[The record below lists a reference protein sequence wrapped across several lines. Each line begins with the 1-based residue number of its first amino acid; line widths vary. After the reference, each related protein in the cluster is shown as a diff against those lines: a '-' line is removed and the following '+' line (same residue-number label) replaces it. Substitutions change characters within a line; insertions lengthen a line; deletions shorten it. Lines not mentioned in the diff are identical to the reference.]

1 MPQGP
6 TLVFESTA
14 FAFVEGEE
22 DETSPGV
29 FGRSLAEW
37 MRGRLEGRGVRT
49 TMFIGEDYGL
59 LVGIVSDPHRLY
71 VACANADE
79 TQTLWKVFV
88 EVERGPTGPRAGKD
102 ESMDALEEL
111 HRTVKDILSTDP
123 AVKFLRQHASP

>member
-1 MPQGP
+1 MTKGP

-29 FGRSLAEW
+29 FGQALAEW
-37 MRGRLEGRGVRT
+37 MRGKLEGRGVKT

-59 LVGIVSDPHRLY
+59 LVGIVSDPHKLY

-88 EVERGPTGPRAGKD
+88 EMERVESGPSAQK
-102 ESMDALEEL
+102 SMDALDEL

-123 AVKFLRQHASP
+123 AVKFLRQHA